1 MPLIPKHPRIAP
13 TAPPFDDDTRAALDI
28 LGPPI
33 ALFGVFARRP
43 DRAHAIAGWGRYYL
57 SRRGALSLRH
67 REQAIDRTTALCSAG
82 YEWGIHI
89 AVYAGNAGLTDEQR
103 GCQYVAV
110 LAILTAAGTL
120 YTKTGICRGVVADAQ
135 AGTNG
140 FGYDPIFLVP
150 GLGKTMGEMADAEKA
165 SLSHRGRA
173 VRQALPLLR
182 TLLTQASQLDIS

>member
-43 DRAHAIAGWGRYYL
+43 DRAHAISGWGRYYL

-67 REQAIDRTTALCSAG
+67 RELAIDRTTALCGAG

-89 AVYAGNAGLTDEQR
+89 AVYAGKAGLIGRTVR
-103 GCQYVAV
+103 
-110 LAILTAAGTL
+110 LAG
-120 YTKTGICRGVVADAQ
+120 
-135 AGTNG
+135 
-140 FGYDPIFLVP
+140 
-150 GLGKTMGEMADAEKA
+150 
-165 SLSHRGRA
+165 HRGPNR
-173 VRQALPLLR
+173 RLLDR
-182 TLLTQASQLDIS
+182 PCRLKGGNCRCTE